1 MNNTLR
7 ILIVGDISTWNIEK
21 FSINS
26 IDRQIISRIND
37 SDLFITNLEGPIVDD
52 VSEHRFTLCG
62 NKLLDLCFKCV
73 LSITNKKQ
81 PIVYSNDRITE
92 LLKLNPNTVVTLANN
107 HIKDCGYSGLNS
119 TLKCLS
125 ENEIDYL
132 GAGFNI
138 EQANKYMH
146 KKIADKD
153 IFIMNYNRI
162 GLRKYGLFA
171 NVYGAAKNDF
181 GAAYLSFWKIKDSVR
196 KIKDKFPNAVTILI
210 VHDGRVLPED
220 TDDLK
225 LKLKSY
231 QSCNADL
238 TIIHHPHLSWNL
250 NLDTIKVIGDC
261 IFYEP
266 STIPEVRTSSMIEFS
281 IKNQHVKIEEIPIG
295 FNKGYPYVK
304 EC

>member
-1 MNNTLR
+1 MNTLK
-7 ILIVGDISTWNIEK
+7 ILITGDISTWNIEN
-21 FSINS
+21 FSTNN
-26 IDRQIISRIND
+26 IDRQIISKIKD
-37 SDLFITNLEGPIVDD
+37 SDLFITNLEGPIVND
-52 VSEHRFTLCG
+52 VSEHRFTLYG
-62 NKLLDLCFKCV
+62 NKLLDFCFKCI

-81 PIVYSNDRITE
+81 PIVYSDNKITE
-92 LLKLNPNTVVTLANN
+92 FLKLNPNTVVTLANN
-107 HIKDCGYSGLNS
+107 HVKDCGRSGLTS

-125 ENEIDYL
+125 ENKIDYL

-138 EQANKYMH
+138 EQANKYIH

-171 NVYGAAKNDF
+171 NIYGASKNDF
-181 GAAYLSFWKIKDSVR
+181 GAAYLSFWKIKDSIR

-210 VHDGRVLPED
+210 VHDGRVLPEN
-220 TDDLK
+220 TNDLK

-231 QSCNADL
+231 QSCNSDL

-261 IFYEP
+261 IFYQP
-266 STIPEVRTSSMIEFS
+266 SAIPEIRTSSMTEFS
-281 IKNQHVKIEEIPIG
+281 IKKQLVKTEEVHIG
-295 FNKGYPYVK
+295 FNKGYPYIK
-304 EC
+304 GH